1 MHRTSSATHAAPFTD
16 QPPDVLISD
25 AELRELFD
33 LVDTDHSGEI
43 DIDELCA
50 LFGKFGP
57 VPSATEVLDMMNSK
71 LDSGQVMPWKARIM
85 RIADDC

>member
-1 MHRTSSATHAAPFTD
+1 MPHHMQHMIPDHPAALPHAMHSSD
-16 QPPDVLISD
+16 MLISD

-33 LVDTDHSGEI
+33 LVDLDHSGEI

-57 VPSATEVLDMMNSK
+57 VPSAAEVLDMMNAKSE
-71 LDSGQVMPWKARIM
+71 SGQVE
-85 RIADDC
+85 

>member
-1 MHRTSSATHAAPFTD
+1 MHRGSISPAAPFTD
-16 QPPDVLISD
+16 QPLEVLISD

-57 VPSATEVLDMMNSK
+57 VPSATEVLDMMTSK
-71 LDSGQVMPWKARIM
+71 LDSSQVMDWT
-85 RIADDC
+85 